1 MAKATPTDAETIQ
14 RCAWKT
20 YLHPLK
26 GKAFEDVL
34 KSGKFPSEK
43 TKEDLN
49 KKNGHKIFIAGIESI
64 TAVNDLDNLIQKG
77 PVDGVFVGPN
87 DLSTSMGIP
96 DELENDD
103 YIEALTKIIN
113 ISESHNI
120 PVMVHGF
127 TPERTLKT
135 MELGARFVLHSSDGG
150 MITQSIEKEFNAI
163 RQEKIEDSES
173 EAI

>member
-1 MAKATPTDAETIQ
+1 M
-14 RCAWKT
+14 
-20 YLHPLK
+20 
-26 GKAFEDVL
+26 
-34 KSGKFPSEK
+34 
-43 TKEDLN
+43 
-49 KKNGHKIFIAGIESI
+49 
-64 TAVNDLDNLIQKG
+64 
-77 PVDGVFVGPN
+77 FVGPN

-150 MITQSIEKEFNAI
+150 MITQSIEREFNAI
-163 RQEKIEDSES
+163 RKEKIEDSES

>member
-1 MAKATPTDAETIQ
+1 
-14 RCAWKT
+14 
-20 YLHPLK
+20 
-26 GKAFEDVL
+26 
-34 KSGKFPSEK
+34 
-43 TKEDLN
+43 
-49 KKNGHKIFIAGIESI
+49 
-64 TAVNDLDNLIQKG
+64 
-77 PVDGVFVGPN
+77 
-87 DLSTSMGIP
+87 MGIP

-150 MITQSIEKEFNAI
+150 MITQSIEREFNAI

>member
-1 MAKATPTDAETIQ
+1 M
-14 RCAWKT
+14 
-20 YLHPLK
+20 
-26 GKAFEDVL
+26 
-34 KSGKFPSEK
+34 
-43 TKEDLN
+43 
-49 KKNGHKIFIAGIESI
+49 
-64 TAVNDLDNLIQKG
+64 
-77 PVDGVFVGPN
+77 FVGPN

-150 MITQSIEKEFNAI
+150 MITQSIEREFNAI